1 MEYWIGDMQY
11 GDIGYGIREKLKGIR
26 DKGLGIRDTYVI

>member
-11 GDIGYGIREKLKGIR
+11 GNIGYGIR
-26 DKGLGIRDTYVI
+26 DKGQGAKDKGKAQRDTG